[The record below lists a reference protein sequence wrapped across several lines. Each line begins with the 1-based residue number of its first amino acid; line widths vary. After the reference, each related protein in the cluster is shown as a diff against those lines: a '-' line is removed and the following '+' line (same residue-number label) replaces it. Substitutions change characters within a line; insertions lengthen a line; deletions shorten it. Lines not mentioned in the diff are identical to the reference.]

1 MAVAHGPDFERQA
14 PSAWVRRFA
23 PLISARGR
31 VLDLACGSGRHA
43 CYLRKLGWRVTAI
56 DRDEAL
62 VASLQGLE
70 GIDARLADLE
80 SQPWPLDR
88 EVFDGVVVI
97 NYLHR
102 PLLAK
107 LISALAEGGVLIYET
122 FAMGNEQYGR
132 PSNPEYLLRRGELLE
147 WIAPQL
153 QVVAFEQGIVSLPKP
168 AVIER
173 ICAVRAGPVWW
184 RLEADEAG

>member
-1 MAVAHGPDFERQA
+1 MAVAHGSDPESQA
-14 PSAWVRRFA
+14 PSEWVRRFA
-23 PLISARGR
+23 PLISAHGR

-43 CYLRKLGWRVTAI
+43 RFLRTLGCRVTAI

-62 VASLQGLE
+62 VRSLQGMD

-80 SQPWPLDR
+80 GQPWPLDR
-88 EVFDGVVVI
+88 EVFDGVVVV

-102 PLLAK
+102 PLFSK
-107 LISALAEGGVLIYET
+107 LISVLAEGGVLIYET
-122 FAMGNEQYGR
+122 FAVGNEQYGR
-132 PSNPEYLLRRGELLE
+132 PSNPEFLLRRGELLE

-153 QVVAFEQGIVSLPKP
+153 QVVAFEQGIVSRPKP

-173 ICAVRAGPVWW
+173 ICAVRAGPEWL
-184 RLEADEAG
+184 RLEATS